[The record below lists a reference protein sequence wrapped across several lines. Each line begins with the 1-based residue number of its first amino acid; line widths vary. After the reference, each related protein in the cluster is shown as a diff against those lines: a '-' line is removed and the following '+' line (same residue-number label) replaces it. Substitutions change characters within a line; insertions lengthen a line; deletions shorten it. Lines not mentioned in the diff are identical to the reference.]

1 MQTEVATQ
9 EHTMLHFR
17 EELEEL
23 QSKLLEM
30 GGLVEAAIH
39 NSVLAL
45 VDRDEDK
52 AKEVMWNEAL
62 VNQKEIEIDELATR
76 MLALFQPMARDLRF
90 ITAVIKINND
100 LERMGDLAVNITE
113 RALTLMREPVVK
125 PLIDIPRIADL
136 AESMVHRALDA
147 FAKHD
152 AEMARDVLL
161 ADDAVDRLRDA
172 VYDELLSFMQE
183 ERSTINR
190 AVSLMFIAQNL
201 ERIADHS
208 TNIAE
213 DVLFAVK
220 GIDVR
225 HHAETV
231 E

>member
-1 MQTEVATQ
+1 VPRI
-9 EHTMLHFR
+9 HFQQQLA
-17 EELEEL
+17 ELKD
-23 QSKLLEM
+23 KLLAMAALAQLAVESAVDAYLQRDKGLCQYVKQNETAINTAQRELDEM
-30 GGLVEAAIH
+30 AYEL
-39 NSVLAL
+39 L
-45 VDRDEDK
+45 
-52 AKEVMWNEAL
+52 AKE
-62 VNQKEIEIDELATR
+62 
-76 MLALFQPMARDLRF
+76 QPMAIDLRF
-90 ITAVIKINND
+90 ILAVIKINND

-113 RALTLMREPVVK
+113 RALTLMREPAVK

-161 ADDAVDRLRDA
+161 SDDAVDRLRDA